1 MEEAN
6 QIVEIA
12 KQMGLIDAKVE
23 SGFPNA
29 TICTTSADI
38 QASHQQN
45 RSLSLH
51 LEDVRGMMYGIVL
64 GHGAALLVF
73 MIEKAMCIIIKKRKK
88 AAIRHND

>member
-29 TICTTSADI
+29 TMCTTSADI

-51 LEDVRGMMYGIVL
+51 LEDVRGMMYGIIL

-73 MIEKAMCIIIKKRKK
+73 MIEKAMCIIQGERSEPWW
-88 AAIRHND
+88 